1 MTEQE
6 QDDRLHAE
14 SERLRKAMFALADEL
29 TDVVGD
35 LRKLLAET
43 PGSDGDDGRTQGQVG

>member
-6 QDDRLHAE
+6 RDTRLHAE
-14 SERLRKAMFALADEL
+14 SERLRQAMFALADEL
-29 TDVVGD
+29 SDVVGD

-43 PGSDGDDGRTQGQVG
+43 HGSDGDDGRTQGEAR